1 MISAHQEQIII
12 ETVSNSKI
20 RNQSLKDDLID
31 HLCCLVEVHTRKGVG
46 FKEALQASL
55 VQTAPDGLDEIEK
68 ETIFLFNYS
77 KIMFM
82 KRLMFFS
89 GYLFT
94 LSWVVGLV
102 MKALHL
108 MGAGLIMA
116 LGAFGVAFIFIP
128 LFLINRYKYIARD
141 VLSER
146 IKWILGCISMSIMIA
161 AITMK
166 LLHLMGAALLLV
178 IGAFVFGF
186 GFLPFLFFRM
196 YKKSIDEL

>member
-1 MISAHQEQIII
+1 MISVQQEEIII
-12 ETVSNSKI
+12 NTVEQSKI

-31 HLCCLVEVHTRKGVG
+31 HLCCLVDVHTKKGVA
-46 FKEALQASL
+46 FDEALNASL
-55 VQTAPDGLDEIEK
+55 KQTAPGGLDEIER

-82 KRLMFFS
+82 KRLMYVS

-94 LSWVVGLV
+94 LSWVAGLV
-102 MKALHL
+102 FKVLHF
-108 MGAGLIMA
+108 MGAGLLMGIGA
-116 LGAFGVAFIFIP
+116 LGVAFIFIP
-128 LFLINRYKYIARD
+128 LFLINRYKSIAGE

-146 IKWILGCISMSIMIA
+146 MKWILGCISVSLLIA

-178 IGAFVFGF
+178 IGAFLFGF

-196 YKKSIDEL
+196 YKKSVDEL